1 MEGPARGLHSSESTG
16 VAALSLPFRLGGAVL
31 VADFFA
37 VGVFFGVGVF
47 LTATGTSSISIS
59 GSRCGG
65 IFRFWERLDDAT
77 DGTFDAAN
85 LRIGV
90 RTCWDSSTVA
100 AACCF
105 PGSIRGFLEETW
117 TST

>member
-1 MEGPARGLHSSESTG
+1 MPQIFLFFALGLVRAEMERPARELHSSESAG
-16 VAALSLPFRLGGAVL
+16 VAALSLPFRLGGAAL

-37 VGVFFGVGVF
+37 VGVQAVGVFFGAGVF
-47 LTATGTSSISIS
+47 LTAAGTSSISIS
-59 GSRCGG
+59 SSACGG

-90 RTCWDSSTVA
+90 RTC
-100 AACCF
+100 
-105 PGSIRGFLEETW
+105 
-117 TST
+117 